1 MGYSRKNITAVENE
15 FEAKRNNAIYERNKR
30 LDEVYSKCI
39 EIRAIDNELST
50 TSSQLFTLAMGG
62 KEAFENGVG
71 AIKERNLFLQKKR
84 GELLVANGFTAD
96 YTEVKYECELCK
108 DTGYVGVKLCSCYR
122 NALTLKGYESSGI
135 ANLLKSQSF
144 ESFSLDNYG
153 EDAKGIMKKNLKWL
167 KGFVTDFDKE
177 KPCVLLVGGTGL
189 GKTHLSTAVAKELI
203 ENGYD
208 VVYETSQN
216 VFTDFDNEF
225 FRSRFEDGDSLTEK
239 YFECDLLIIDDLGTE
254 IVTSHSTS
262 YLYNIINTRINK
274 KLPIIISTNLGARE
288 LKNMYHDRITSRLF
302 GDFTILKFEGGDIRK
317 TKIKK

>member
-71 AIKERNLFLQKKR
+71 AIKERNLFLQKRR

-167 KGFVTDFDKE
+167 KSFVADFDKE